1 MKKFFFSLLASSL
14 FVLTGCQSALN
25 AMTDVARQARGMPT
39 IEEEKQQK
47 LEAEKNAEAE
57 RIAKEKEA
65 YRQERIKAAEYRA
78 KRLEEAEKLYQEAMK
93 SFGSEKSANMLRRAA
108 ADGSVNAQYNLGV
121 AYMLGAGV
129 VQDRYQGI
137 KFLQLAANQK
147 HAEAQNALGQNYL
160 KMFEATLDNQ
170 WLTSAY
176 ICLEAAY
183 RNGIKHAKKPADKAK
198 RLLLRDTG
206 NQMLNNQ
213 LRSFLQQSEPKIQS
227 MVK

>member
-1 MKKFFFSLLASSL
+1 MKKFFFSLLATSL
-14 FVLTGCQSALN
+14 FALTGCQSALN

-137 KFLQLAANQK
+137 NLLQLAANQK

-176 ICLEAAY
+176 VYLEAAY
-183 RNGIKHAKKPADKAK
+183 RNGIKKAKESVDKAK
-198 RLLLRDTG
+198 RFLLRDTG
-206 NQMLNNQ
+206 NEMVNRRLKQ
-213 LRSFLQQSEPKIQS
+213 FLQQSETHIQRL
-227 MVK
+227 VK